1 MKLGGSSSG
10 LIFTV
15 ARHWI
20 SDILIVHI
28 LHNQFSVE
36 KLGNEQD
43 IYIKQNV
50 LIPFST
56 IKQTVTTMSTNERKT
71 N

>member
-15 ARHWI
+15 ARHW
-20 SDILIVHI
+20 HI